1 MYADYLKTQKS
12 SKTEFS
18 LESFLEP
25 PQTQQSNKAKFDI
38 VQFFII
44 YKMFG
49 LVLNK
54 KDKDGELLWSE
65 VGTDGGGRESLPC
78 EYAVGPVPK

>member
-1 MYADYLKTQKS
+1 MT
-12 SKTEFS
+12 
-18 LESFLEP
+18 
-25 PQTQQSNKAKFDI
+25 
-38 VQFFII
+38 
-44 YKMFG
+44 G

-78 EYAVGPVPK
+78 EYAVGPVPKQVEYFPQARIV

>member
-12 SKTEFS
+12 RKTEFL

-25 PQTQQSNKAKFDI
+25 PSAQQSNKTKFFL
-38 VQFFII
+38 VHFFII

-78 EYAVGPVPK
+78 EYAVGSVPK